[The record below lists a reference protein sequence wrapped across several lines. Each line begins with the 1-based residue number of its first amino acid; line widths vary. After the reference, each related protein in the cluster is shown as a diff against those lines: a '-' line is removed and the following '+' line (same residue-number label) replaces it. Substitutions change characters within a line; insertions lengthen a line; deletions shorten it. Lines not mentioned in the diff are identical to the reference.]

1 KKKMDYVNFY
11 ALNECPSR
19 PPPGAPASEPW
30 RTVLDSH
37 IGTVITQEIKN
48 NSFKVAKW
56 TAQSI
61 LAGVDMMK
69 IGFVSRALP
78 RDRSNHY
85 ILNVQMQRPLT
96 LAARSSLSL
105 GGMWGIIRWLV
116 NVVRKHVKR
125 VAEEQGLDPE
135 TDKFK
140 FVLLRDP
147 NLNV

>member
-1 KKKMDYVNFY
+1 MNAVTDSKKKMDYVNFY

-96 LAARSSLSL
+96 LAAQSSLSL
-105 GGMWGIIRWLV
+105 GGMWGIIR
-116 NVVRKHVKR
+116 VRLSPFSSTALGITHSL
-125 VAEEQGLDPE
+125 AMFLFFP
-135 TDKFK
+135 FL
-140 FVLLRDP
+140 FL
-147 NLNV
+147 